1 MSKLVEEWR
10 PVVGYEGLYEVS
22 DWGNVKSVDR
32 VVECLHLG
40 KYPIKRH
47 LNSKIMKQYLDYDRY
62 CRVSL
67 SIDGYRHLYGVH
79 RLVAE
84 AFIPNPDNKPC
95 VDHINSN
102 RADNKV
108 ENLRWYSV
116 LLNNSTEHAR
126 QAKSKAARL
135 RQDNKKQIAQITL
148 DGEIVKIWE
157 CGYRI
162 EEELGFDHSSIIR
175 VCKGQQDTSY
185 GFKWKYYG
193 T

>member
-10 PVVGYEGLYEVS
+10 PVVGFEGLYEVS
-22 DWGNVKSVDR
+22 DWGNVKSLPR

-40 KYPIKRH
+40 KYPTKRH
-47 LNSKIMKQYLDYDRY
+47 LKGNIMKQYLDDDGY
-62 CRVSL
+62 CRVNL
-67 SIDGYRHLYGVH
+67 NIDGYGKPYGVH

-84 AFIPNPDNKPC
+84 AFIPNPENKPC

-116 LLNNSTEHAR
+116 LLNNSTKHAR
-126 QAKSKAARL
+126 QSKSKSARL
-135 RQDNKKQIAQITL
+135 RQDNKKQIVQITL
-148 DGEIVKIWE
+148 DGKIVKIWE
-157 CGYRI
+157 CGHRI
-162 EEELGFDHSSIIR
+162 KEELGFDNSSIIR

-185 GFKWKYYG
+185 GFKWKYYD
-193 T
+193 